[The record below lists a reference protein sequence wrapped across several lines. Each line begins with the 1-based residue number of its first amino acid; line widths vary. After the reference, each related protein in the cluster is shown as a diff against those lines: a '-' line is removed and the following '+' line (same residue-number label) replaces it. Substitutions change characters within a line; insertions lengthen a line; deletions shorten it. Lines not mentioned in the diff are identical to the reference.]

1 MCDQSNHGYDPA
13 SFEAEWQAR
22 WRAEGAFRADD
33 RSRRPPLYLLEFFPY
48 PSGAGLSVGH
58 CKNYVPADIYC
69 RLKRMQ
75 GFEVLHP
82 MGWDAFG
89 QPAENEAIR
98 RGRHPAPMVAEYAAR
113 YRRTL
118 ESIGCSYDWEREIN
132 SSDPAYYRHTQDLF
146 LLLYRR
152 GLAYRAEAPVNW
164 CPECQT
170 GLANEEVLGGRC
182 WRCDAQVEERH
193 RRQWFLRITAYARRL
208 VADLDGL
215 DWPDGIKAAQRDWIG
230 DPDSPRM
237 HDWLVSRQRYW
248 GCPIP
253 MVECDSCGVQPV
265 AEAELPVLLPPVER
279 YGPTGTGDSPLAAI
293 PEFAVAA
300 CPRCGGEARRET
312 DTMAGFAC
320 SAWYFLRFCDPRNPD
335 TFADPASIA
344 RWCPVDRYCGGA
356 EHAVAHLLYARF
368 VTKVLHDAGVVPF
381 SEPFAALRNQG
392 SLLVR
397 TPGIE
402 VADEPSG
409 RRFRAL
415 SADEAAAFPAETLVW
430 RWVRM
435 SKSRGNVVTPEEVI
449 ARHGA
454 DALRIYIAFAAPFAD
469 DMRYDP
475 DGVAAAHRFLAR
487 VHRVVSRVAAAPAT
501 TMPDGA
507 AEARLR
513 RTTHRAI
520 ASMTPAIEGF
530 RFNAAVAEL
539 MTLQRAAAEAAR
551 ETPGSPAVREAADA
565 LMLLLAPFAPHL
577 ADELWARV
585 AGRPGRATTSSWPT
599 PDPKLT
605 SEPLQRLAVQVN
617 GRVRGEIELPPNAGE
632 ADIRAAAL
640 GHPAV
645 ARHLGGRA
653 PDRVIVVPGRL
664 VSLVSRRPS
673 GAGGQ
678 GR

>member
-1 MCDQSNHGYDPA
+1 MREKPEDGYDPGA
-13 SFEAEWQAR
+13 FEAGWQER

-33 RSRRPPLYLLEFFPY
+33 RSQRPPLYLLEFFPY

-98 RGRHPAPMVAEYAAR
+98 RGRHPAAMVAEYAAR

-132 SSDPAYYRHTQDLF
+132 SSDPAYYRHTQALF
-146 LLLYRR
+146 LLLHGR
-152 GLAYRAEAPVNW
+152 GLAYRARAAINW
-164 CPECQT
+164 CPGCQT

-182 WRCDAQVEERH
+182 WRCDARVEERP
-193 RRQWFLRITAYARRL
+193 RRQWFFRITEYAQRL
-208 VADLDGL
+208 ADDLDDL

-230 DPDSPRM
+230 NPAAPRM

-253 MVECDSCGVQPV
+253 MVECARCGLQPV
-265 AEAELPVLLPPVER
+265 PEPELPVLLPPVER

-293 PEFAVAA
+293 PEFVRTT
-300 CPRCGGEARRET
+300 CPTCGGEARRET

-320 SAWYFLRFCDPRNPD
+320 SAWYFLRFCDPHNPD
-335 TFADPASIA
+335 TFAAPELLA
-344 RWCPVDRYCGGA
+344 RWGAVDRYCGGA

-381 SEPFAALRNQG
+381 AEPFRALRNQG
-392 SLLVR
+392 SLLAR

-402 VADEPSG
+402 VADGPGG

-415 SADEAAAFPAETLVW
+415 SSEEAAGYADDELEW

-449 ARHGA
+449 AEHGA

-475 DGVAAAHRFLAR
+475 DGIAAARGFLAR
-487 VHRVVSRVAAAPAT
+487 VHHLVAGVAAAAPAADADPGT
-501 TMPDGA
+501 EA
-507 AEARLR
+507 ALR
-513 RTTHRAI
+513 RATHRAI
-520 ASMTPAIEGF
+520 AAVTAAVEGF

-539 MTLQRAAAEAAR
+539 MTLQGVAAKAARAAPGSPAAAEAA
-551 ETPGSPAVREAADA
+551 ETLVV
-565 LMLLLAPFAPHL
+565 LLAPFAPHL
-577 ADELWARV
+577 ADELWRRSL
-585 AGRPGRATTSSWPT
+585 GRDGRATGAAWPQA
-599 PDPKLT
+599 DPALVADPT
-605 SEPLQRLAVQVN
+605 QRLAVQVD
-617 GRVRGEIELPPNAGE
+617 GRVRAEIELPPGAGDDE
-632 ADIRAAAL
+632 IRAAAVA
-640 GHPAV
+640 HPAV
-645 ARHLGGRA
+645 ARHLDGR
-653 PDRVIVVPGRL
+653 PVERVIVVPGRL
-664 VSLVSRRPS
+664 VSLVSGS
-673 GAGGQ
+673 
-678 GR
+678 

>member
-1 MCDQSNHGYDPA
+1 MREKPEDGYDPG
-13 SFEAEWQAR
+13 SFEAGWQER
-22 WRAEGAFRADD
+22 WRDEGAFRADD
-33 RSRRPPLYLLEFFPY
+33 RSPRPPLYLLEFFPY

-58 CKNYVPADIYC
+58 CKNYVPADVYC

-132 SSDPAYYRHTQDLF
+132 SSDPAYYRHTQALF
-146 LLLYRR
+146 LLLHRR
-152 GLAYRAEAPVNW
+152 GLAYRAEAAINW
-164 CPECQT
+164 CPGCQT

-182 WRCDAQVEERH
+182 WRCDSAVEERP
-193 RRQWFLRITAYARRL
+193 RRQWFFRITKYARRL
-208 VADLDGL
+208 ADDLDGL

-230 DPDSPRM
+230 DPDAPRM

-253 MVECDSCGVQPV
+253 MVECGRCGLQPV
-265 AEAELPVLLPPVER
+265 PESELPVLLPPVER
-279 YGPTGTGDSPLAAI
+279 YGPTGTGDSPLSAI
-293 PEFAVAA
+293 PEFVRTT
-300 CPRCGGEARRET
+300 CPACGGEAHRET

-320 SAWYFLRFCDPRNPD
+320 SAWYFLRFCDPHNPD
-335 TFADPASIA
+335 TYADPKLIA
-344 RWCPVDRYCGGA
+344 HWGAVDRYCGGA

-368 VTKVLHDAGVVPF
+368 VTKVLHDAGIVPF
-381 SEPFAALRNQG
+381 AEPFQALRNQG
-392 SLLVR
+392 SLLAS

-402 VADEPSG
+402 VADGPGG

-415 SADEAAAFPAETLVW
+415 SPDEAAGHGEDELER

-454 DALRIYIAFAAPFAD
+454 DALRVYIAFAAPFAD

-475 DGVAAAHRFLAR
+475 DGVAAARRFLAR
-487 VHRVVSRVAAAPAT
+487 MHRLVTGVAAAPAVA
-501 TMPDGA
+501 A
-507 AEARLR
+507 AETDDHLR
-513 RTTHRAI
+513 RATHRAI
-520 ASMTPAIEGF
+520 AAVTAAVEGF

-539 MTLQRAAAEAAR
+539 MTLQGAAAVAGR
-551 ETPGSPAVREAADA
+551 ETPGSPAVAEAAET
-565 LMLLLAPFAPHL
+565 LVLLLAPFAPHL
-577 ADELWARV
+577 ADELWTRALR
-585 AGRPGRATTSSWPT
+585 RPGRATAAPWPLANQAVAA
-599 PDPKLT
+599 DPVQHLT
-605 SEPLQRLAVQVN
+605 VQVD
-617 GRVRGEIELPPNAGE
+617 GRVRGQIEVPAGAGE
-632 ADIRAAAL
+632 EEIWAAAL
-640 GHPAV
+640 AHPAV
-645 ARHLGGRA
+645 ARHLDGRA
-653 PDRVIVVPGRL
+653 LVRVIVVPGRL
-664 VSLVSRRPS
+664 VSLVSGS
-673 GAGGQ
+673 
-678 GR
+678 